1 MNKGLLSNTSS
12 DRPTLCGC
20 FRTI

>member
-1 MNKGLLSNTSS
+1 MNKGLLSNTST
-12 DRPTLCGC
+12 DRSTLCGC